1 MSQVHKETLS
11 AVDNA
16 LPNRAGLDIEIFG
29 MEGIPE
35 EIIQQHNQRVLTQYH
50 QAEAERRVAS
60 GSAGG
65 AGGAAAGNQP
75 KKPKFESPSDLKRRL
90 AEHKAKLA
98 AEQANGGSSGGGTP
112 LGAGANQ
119 SPAVVSRAQQ
129 ILAHLYSYQQQ
140 AQTSSYP
147 QQQQFNGASTNA
159 SFNLPPG
166 YGQPPQ
172 QAQPFQQPG
181 YGQPPQQG
189 PPPFPQPGGSFPQQS
204 PFSPPPFQNQAPYSN
219 PQFQPQTLQ
228 QGPPQF
234 QGGPPGGAPV
244 GPPRSF
250 VAGSPVQQFA
260 FQQQQLP
267 PRNHTPSQNV
277 PTPQRSLS
285 GSLPP
290 APGLPQRPAFG
301 APHVNHFQ
309 MQQMH
314 QGQLPGPPNVPVNQ
328 PVPGSNPPQNTFPQ
342 NSNGPQQVAQQL
354 QTDETSLDDLITGAS
369 KQAEEAA
376 VAREATDTPKP
387 ADKPSD
393 KSSQTPTGKPAD
405 ETVEE
410 KKDKKE
416 KSKASHLVYSDQ
428 ETSPEEK
435 MARMPRYA
443 FTPVKTT

>member
-35 EIIQQHNQRVLTQYH
+35 DITQQHNQRVLTQYH
-50 QAEAERRVAS
+50 QAEAERRAATGNGGGS
-60 GSAGG
+60 GGG
-65 AGGAAAGNQP
+65 AGSNQP
-75 KKPKFESPSDLKRRL
+75 KKPKFESPADLKKRL

-112 LGAGANQ
+112 LGAGTNQ
-119 SPAVVSRAQQ
+119 GPAAVSRTRQFLYHLDSSAQPVASPQ
-129 ILAHLYSYQQQ
+129 YP
-140 AQTSSYP
+140 P
-147 QQQQFNGASTNA
+147 QQQHFNG
-159 SFNLPPG
+159 PPG
-166 YGQPPQ
+166 NAPFNFSPGYTQPPQ
-172 QAQPFQQPG
+172 PVPNFQQ
-181 YGQPPQQG
+181 QS
-189 PPPFPQPGGSFPQQS
+189 GSFPQQ
-204 PFSPPPFQNQAPYSN
+204 PAFSPPPFQGQPPYSN
-219 PQFQPQTLQ
+219 PQF
-228 QGPPQF
+228 PPQVMQSSPPPF
-234 QGGPPGGAPV
+234 HGGHPGPPGG
-244 GPPRSF
+244 PPRPYG
-250 VAGSPVQQFA
+250 AGSPVQQFG
-260 FQQQQLP
+260 FQQQHP
-267 PRNHTPSQNV
+267 PRINTPPQNV
-277 PTPQRSLS
+277 PLPQRSLS

-314 QGQLPGPPNVPVNQ
+314 QGQIPGPPNLPISQTAPGPNVQQNNYPQQ
-328 PVPGSNPPQNTFPQ
+328 PFLAPSLNTQPPQ
-342 NSNGPQQVAQQL
+342 SN
-354 QTDETSLDDLITGAS
+354 ETSLDDLISGAS

-376 VAREATDTPKP
+376 AAAARTVVETPRAGEKP
-387 ADKPSD
+387 AEKP
-393 KSSQTPTGKPAD
+393 TEEPAED
-405 ETVEE
+405 

-443 FTPVKTT
+443 FTPGKAR